1 MLNRAHKIRLYPTAK
16 QEQQLY
22 QTAGACRYAY
32 NWFVD
37 EGAKAY
43 QDWKDGKIAQYPTA
57 FIMMTRWRRERPAW
71 SYTTAVNSQVQEAMY
86 VAYAVKQHIAGCGN
100 LPKHHKRGYRD
111 SFYCQNTAVH
121 WLKDNRVSIPKV
133 GRVRIAE
140 SLRFSGK
147 IMSYI
152 VSREGNDW
160 FISVNMEVSNNP
172 ISADAPDSAVGID
185 VGLSH
190 VATTSDGQTLD
201 LPEKLKKLETRKRHQ
216 QQRLSRAQ
224 RKQVTRN
231 GKTHRELSKNGQK
244 KLRRLRT
251 IQTKINNI
259 REDATHKFTTA
270 VCKSHA
276 TVVVEDL
283 RIDDMTVK
291 APKPLR
297 RSFARSMMREVLRQ
311 FEYKAKH
318 LVKAP
323 RFFASSKTCSQ
334 CGTRKEDLKLSDRT
348 YKCEHCGLSIDRDL
362 NAAINLMKTPWVA
375 GKAPAE
381 DVPTNVHRSRKAA
394 VLSL

>member
-1 MLNRAHKIRLYPTAK
+1 MPNRAHKIRLYPTAK
-16 QEQQLY
+16 QEQKLY

-57 FIMMTRWRRERPAW
+57 FIMMTRWRTERPTWAHET
-71 SYTTAVNSQVQEAMY
+71 SVNSQVREAMN
-86 VAYAVKQHIAGCGN
+86 VAYAVKQHIAGNGN
-100 LPKHHKRGYRD
+100 LPRHHKRGYRD
-111 SFYCQNTAVH
+111 SFYCQNTGVH
-121 WLKDNRVSIPKV
+121 WLKGNRVSIQKV
-133 GRVRIAE
+133 GRVRLAE
-140 SLRFSGK
+140 PLRFSGK
-147 IMSYI
+147 IMSYV
-152 VSREGNDW
+152 VSREGNEW
-160 FISVNMEVSNNP
+160 YISVNMEVENKPVS
-172 ISADAPDSAVGID
+172 DCAPDSVVGID

-201 LPEKLKKLETRKRHQ
+201 LPEKLKKLDARKRRQ

-224 RKQVTRN
+224 RKRAPLN
-231 GKTHRELSKNGQK
+231 GKTHKELSKNGQK

-259 REDATHKFTTA
+259 RKDATHKFTTA

-283 RIDDMTVK
+283 HIDNMIVK
-291 APKPLR
+291 APKHLR
-297 RSFARSMMREVLRQ
+297 RSFARSMMCEVLRQ

-348 YKCEHCGLSIDRDL
+348 YECGHCGLSIDRDL
-362 NAAINLMKTPWVA
+362 NAAINLMKTPWVT
-375 GKAPAE
+375 GEAPAE
-381 DVPTNVHRSRKAA
+381 DVPMNARRSRKAA